1 MPPGARRRD
10 LDQTCIMQ
18 IPCRLEC
25 PRRGWSLPALVALVA
40 LVLGVA
46 PAARGQD
53 DSPPSTI
60 GTESRASS
68 PPASARA
75 RTSTRATAAAPKGV
89 PGTRLVIDIEGR
101 TLAAIRGGDTIFY
114 APVGVA
120 TGMTLS
126 YAGRSWRF
134 TTPRGGRRILR
145 KLADPVWTPPDW
157 HYAEVAREHGLKLAH
172 LPAGGTRLKDGRRL
186 TVKNGLMGL
195 VLPKRGFVPLPL
207 DEHVVFGDRLYVPPL
222 GTKNR
227 RITRELGEYA
237 LDLGGGYLIHGTPEE
252 ATVGQ
257 ASTHGCLR
265 MRGFDLEWLY
275 DNVPVG
281 APVTIH

>member
-1 MPPGARRRD
+1 MEFLIGGHRWLAV
-10 LDQTCIMQ
+10 
-18 IPCRLEC
+18 
-25 PRRGWSLPALVALVA
+25 LP
-40 LVLGVA
+40 LVLGGPTV
-46 PAARGQD
+46 ARGQEESSALAAAD
-53 DSPPSTI
+53 DRGRGEARADADRRARDVRRT
-60 GTESRASS
+60 SR
-68 PPASARA
+68 PPA
-75 RTSTRATAAAPKGV
+75 GV

-101 TLAAIRGGDTIFY
+101 TLAAIRGGDTILF

-195 VLPKRGFVPLPL
+195 VLPKKGFVALPL
-207 DEHVVFGDRLYVPPL
+207 DEHVVFGDRLFVPPL
-222 GTKNR
+222 GTHNR

-252 ATVGQ
+252 ASVGQ

-265 MRGFDLEWLY
+265 MRAADLEWLY
-275 DNVPVG
+275 ENIPVG

>member
-1 MPPGARRRD
+1 MRILR
-10 LDQTCIMQ
+10 T
-18 IPCRLEC
+18 LEV
-25 PRRGWSLPALVALVA
+25 PRRGWSLPALVA

-46 PAARGQD
+46 PAARGQEE
-53 DSPPSTI
+53 SPPSTADAEAR
-60 GTESRASS
+60 GVSL
-68 PPASARA
+68 PAPARA
-75 RTSTRATAAAPKGV
+75 RTSPRAAAAPKGV

-157 HYAEVAREHGLKLAH
+157 HYAEVAREYGLKLAH

-186 TVKNGLMGL
+186 TVRNGLMGL